1 MQTYEHI
8 GSVTISELLDFSL
21 IYSDNI
27 ATNMLGHYLGGHASS
42 RQMIYDLLNITY
54 DSSKNYIT
62 AEIEY
67 QILSY
72 LYAHK
77 DNVNFSHMLDIL
89 TKTDFEGRMDKYLPE
104 GLSAHKIGTYDSYVH
119 DVGIILD
126 NNPYILVIY
135 TKGVEN
141 ADEVIAQISKAIYQ
155 YNSMIKS

>member
-77 DNVNFSHMLDIL
+77 
-89 TKTDFEGRMDKYLPE
+89 
-104 GLSAHKIGTYDSYVH
+104 IGTYDSYVH

-135 TKGVEN
+135 TEGVEN